1 MAAATAKPVES
12 DDDDFEEFEQ
22 DDWPETRKVDNTLW
36 DEDWDTDEVRNRT
49 PLILSLHVELLWR
62 TLFTAASL
70 AERTHVMDT
79 SMHQSFGFCL
89 FLNTTLFPICTFT
102 CMKWRPRA
110 SKEKRARNATG
121 QSLII
126 QHFS

>member
-49 PLILSLHVELLWR
+49 PLILSLHVELFGER
-62 TLFTAASL
+62 FHSGLF
-70 AERTHVMDT
+70 
-79 SMHQSFGFCL
+79 G
-89 FLNTTLFPICTFT
+89 
-102 CMKWRPRA
+102 
-110 SKEKRARNATG
+110 
-121 QSLII
+121 
-126 QHFS
+126 